1 MLEKTQEKH
10 ISVLLH
16 ELVDTISLS
25 PSKKDIVVDCT
36 LGFWGHAKEAIKK
49 MKKWD
54 VFIWFDADEKNLNL
68 AKDNLKHLIQEKQLE
83 AVFIHSNFVQL
94 KEELEKRNIDSLS
107 FIYYDLGISSMQID
121 EWERGFSFKNDWP
134 LDMRFD
140 KTKGKSAYEIINFY
154 EKEKLIKIFKEYGEE
169 NMARRIAEKIETE
182 RKKKKITTTKELSS
196 LIESMRWDAKT
207 KARIFQA
214 IRIEVNNELENI
226 KISIRDAIKF
236 LKKWGKIFAITF
248 HSLEDRIVKNILRDE
263 SKDCICSELICTCKH
278 KKNIKILTKKP
289 IIPRNE
295 EIKNNPRSRSA
306 KARIGEKI

>member
-25 PSKKDIVVDCT
+25 PSKKDIVIDCT
-36 LGFWGHAKEAIKK
+36 LGFWGHAKEVIKK

-54 VFIWFDADEKNLNL
+54 VFIWFDADEKNLSL
-68 AKDNLKHLIQEKQLE
+68 AKDNLKYLIQEKQIE
-83 AVFIHSNFVQL
+83 AVFIHSNFVQI

-140 KTKGKSAYEIINFY
+140 KTKGKSAYDIVNFY

-196 LIESMRWDAKT
+196 LIESIKWDAKT

-226 KISIRDAIKF
+226 KISIHDAIKF
-236 LKKWGKIFAITF
+236 LKKWGKIFVITF
-248 HSLEDRIVKNILRDE
+248 HSLEDRIVKNILRNE
-263 SKDCICSELICTCKH
+263 SKDCICSGLICTCKH

-289 IIPRNE
+289 IIPCNE